1 MVTKTKALKRTLV
14 LVGLMGAGKSSIG
27 RRLAI
32 RLGAEFVDA
41 DLEIEQAAGC
51 SIEDIFTLHGETAFR
66 DGERRVINRL
76 LKRAPHVLATGGGA
90 FMCEETRETIRSCG
104 FSIWLRADIDV
115 LLRRVQRRNDRP
127 LLKDDDPREVLER
140 LIAERYPVYGEAD
153 LIVDTTDAPH
163 STVVNEILECI
174 RSLPDA
180 ENLLGKGLLID
191 TRALA

>member
-1 MVTKTKALKRTLV
+1 MATKSKALKRTLV

-41 DLEIEQAAGC
+41 DIEIEQAAGS
-51 SIEDIFTLHGETAFR
+51 SIEDIFTLHGEKAFR
-66 DGERRVINRL
+66 DGERRVIERL
-76 LKRAPHVLATGGGA
+76 LKKPPHVLATGGGA

-104 FSIWLRADIDV
+104 FSIWLRADIEV

-127 LLKDDDPREVLER
+127 LLKGNDPEEVLER
-140 LIAERYPVYGEAD
+140 LIAERYPVYAKAD
-153 LIVDTTDAPH
+153 LIVETTEAPH
-163 STVVNEILECI
+163 LTVVNEILECI

-180 ENLLGKGLLID
+180 EALLGKGLLTNARVI
-191 TRALA
+191 A